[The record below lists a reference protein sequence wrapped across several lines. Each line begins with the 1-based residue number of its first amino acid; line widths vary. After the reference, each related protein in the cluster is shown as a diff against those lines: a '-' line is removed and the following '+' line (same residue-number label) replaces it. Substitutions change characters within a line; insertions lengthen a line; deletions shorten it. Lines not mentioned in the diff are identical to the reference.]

1 MAEEGNSEDQRVPW
15 HALSGDEAL
24 ERHETSSDGLKKDEA
39 SRRLKEYGP
48 NQLRQEKKRPA
59 WKRFLDQFNNVLMLI
74 LIVAGGAS
82 VLLGEMIDAAAIFG
96 VVLIIALVGFIQE
109 GKAENAL
116 ESIKEMLSPEATVIR
131 SGKTEEIPAEEVV
144 PGDIVEMSS
153 GDRVPADVRL
163 LEAKRFRTQEASL
176 TGESEAVDKA
186 TDEVEE
192 DTELAERT
200 SMAFAGTTAVQ
211 GKAKGVVVETGSR
224 TEIGRISEMLEE
236 VEDIQTPLL
245 RDLDS
250 AGKKLAAI
258 IVGAAVVVGLIGVLV
273 HGLAL
278 PEAFMAA
285 VALAVASIPEGL
297 PAIVTITLALGV
309 QAMARRNAIIRKLPA
324 VETLGSTTIIF
335 SDKTG
340 TLTRNEMTAQAIMLA
355 DGEVQIS
362 GVGFAPDGDFH
373 RNGEEPQEGEEGEGQ
388 PSGEQIDPAED
399 ALLKRFLVA
408 GALCNDASLRKED
421 DEWNLHGDPTEGA
434 LIVVAAK
441 AGYDRDELREQWE
454 RQDSIPFESE
464 RQFMATLDS
473 GPEGESRIHVKGA
486 PDRILEM
493 CSSVRTADGEEDLD
507 AEAWEKQIEKLSSRG
522 LRVLAVAEK
531 PANTGDELTDE
542 AVEKDLVLLGLVGL
556 LDPPRETAIEA
567 IKKCLEAG
575 IRPIMVTGDHGL
587 TARAIAARLGLRNT
601 EEAISGRELADMSDE
616 ELQQRIEEVDVY
628 ARASPE
634 DKLRMVE
641 AAQADGEV
649 CAMTGD
655 GVNDAPALK
664 RADVGVA
671 MGIEGTE
678 AAKEASEMVLADD
691 NFASIVN
698 AVEEGRKVYDN
709 IKKTIIFLLP
719 TNGGQGLA
727 IAVAVAAGTMLPV
740 TPVQALWVNMVV
752 AVTLGLAL
760 GFEPGEQNLMQR
772 KPRDPNA
779 PLLDMFLLWR
789 VLFVSLLLLAG
800 VYGMFLW
807 LLNVEGV
814 AEEVARSGAVNLL
827 VFASA
832 AYLINSRYLTGSSL
846 SLRGIF
852 GSRPVWI
859 AIGLVVLFQLA
870 WTYTPPMQVL
880 FSSGALA
887 LHHWGIIIA
896 SAVLLFLLV
905 EAEKAIWRWR
915 SDADID
921 VRGRTN
927 ATS

>member
-1 MAEEGNSEDQRVPW
+1 MAEEGKSEDQRVPW

-24 ERHETSSDGLKKDEA
+24 ERQETSSDGLEKDEA
-39 SRRLKEYGP
+39 GRRLKEYGP

-74 LIVAGGAS
+74 LIIAGGAS

-109 GKAENAL
+109 GKAESAL
-116 ESIKEMLSPEATVIR
+116 ESIKEMLSPKATVIR
-131 SGKTEEIPAEEVV
+131 SGKTEEIPAEGVV

-163 LEAKRFRTQEASL
+163 LETKRFRTQEASL
-176 TGESEAVDKA
+176 TGESEAVDKSI
-186 TDEVEE
+186 DEVEE

-250 AGKKLAAI
+250 AGKKLAVI
-258 IVGAAVVVGLIGVLV
+258 IVGVAMVVGLIGVLV

-362 GVGFAPDGDFH
+362 GVGFAPEGEFH
-373 RNGEEPQEGEEGEGQ
+373 RNGEEEDEDEDE
-388 PSGEQIDPAED
+388 PSGEKIDPGED
-399 ALLKRFLVA
+399 KLLKRFLVA
-408 GALCNDASLRKED
+408 GALCNDARLRKED
-421 DEWNLHGDPTEGA
+421 DEWNLQGDPTEGA
-434 LIVVAAK
+434 LIVAAAK

-493 CSSVRTADGEEDLD
+493 CSSMRTADGEEDLD
-507 AEAWEKQIEKLSSRG
+507 VEAWEKQIEMLSSRG

-531 PANTGDELTDE
+531 PADTGDELTDE

-556 LDPPRETAIEA
+556 LDPPRETAVEA

-587 TARAIAARLGLRNT
+587 TAQAIAARLGLRNT
-601 EEAISGRELADMSDE
+601 DEAISGRELADMSKE
-616 ELQQRIEEVDVY
+616 ELQRRIEEVDVY

-760 GFEPGEQNLMQR
+760 GFERGGQDLMQR
-772 KPRDPNA
+772 KPRDPSA

-827 VFASA
+827 VLASA
-832 AYLINSRYLTGSSL
+832 AYLINSRYLTRSSL

-859 AIGLVVLFQLA
+859 AIGLVVVFQLA
-870 WTYTPPMQVL
+870 WTYAPPMQLL

-887 LHHWGIIIA
+887 LHHWGIIVT
-896 SAVLLFLLV
+896 SAVLVFLLV
-905 EAEKAIWRWR
+905 EAEKAVWRWR
-915 SDADID
+915 SAGGTF
-921 VRGRTN
+921 RRQSTRS
-927 ATS
+927 ASR

>member
-1 MAEEGNSEDQRVPW
+1 MAQERDSEDQRVPW

-24 ERHETSSDGLKKDEA
+24 ERQETSSDGLDKDEA
-39 SRRLKEYGP
+39 GRRLRKYGA
-48 NQLRQEKKRPA
+48 NQLRQEKKRPG

-74 LIVAGGAS
+74 LIVAGVAS

-109 GKAENAL
+109 GKAESAL
-116 ESIKEMLSPEATVIR
+116 ESIKEMLSPQATVVR

-144 PGDIVEMSS
+144 PGDIVKISS

-186 TDEVEE
+186 IDEVEE

-211 GKAKGVVVETGSR
+211 GKATGVVVETGTR

-236 VEDIQTPLL
+236 VEDIETPLL
-245 RDLDS
+245 RDLDR
-250 AGKKLAAI
+250 AGKKLAVI
-258 IVGAAVVVGLIGVLV
+258 IVGAAAVVGLIGILV
-273 HGLAL
+273 HDL
-278 PEAFMAA
+278 PLPQAFMAA

-340 TLTRNEMTAQAIMLA
+340 TLTRNEMTAQAIALA

-362 GVGFAPDGDFH
+362 GVGFAPEGEFH
-373 RNGEEPQEGEEGEGQ
+373 RNGEQGNADDDQ
-388 PSGEQIDPAED
+388 PSGEKIDPDED

-421 DEWNLHGDPTEGA
+421 DEWTLHGDPTEGA
-434 LIVVAAK
+434 LIVAAAK
-441 AGYDRDELREQWE
+441 AGYDRDELREQWK
-454 RQDSIPFESE
+454 RKDSIPFESE
-464 RQFMATLDS
+464 RQYMATLDS

-493 CSSVRTADGEEDLD
+493 CIRVRTAEGEEDLD
-507 AEAWEKQIEKLSSRG
+507 AGVWEKQIETLSSRG

-531 PANTGDELTDE
+531 SVESEDELTDDT
-542 AVEKDLVLLGLVGL
+542 VENDLVLLGLVGL

-567 IKKCLEAG
+567 IKKCLKAG

-587 TARAIAARLGLRNT
+587 TARAIATRLGLRNT
-601 EEAISGRELADMSDE
+601 DEAISGKELSDMSEGD
-616 ELQQRIEEVDVY
+616 LQQRIEEVDVY

-655 GVNDAPALK
+655 GVNDSPALK

-698 AVEEGRKVYDN
+698 AIEEGRKVYDN

-740 TPVQALWVNMVV
+740 TPVQALWVNMIV

-760 GFEPGEQNLMQR
+760 GFEPGERNLMQR
-772 KPRDPNA
+772 KPRDPSA
-779 PLLDMFLLWR
+779 PLLDLFLLWR

-807 LLNVEGV
+807 LLYVEGV

-827 VFASA
+827 VLASA
-832 AYLINSRYLTGSSL
+832 AYLINSRYLTNSSM
-846 SLRGIF
+846 SLHGIF

-870 WTYTPPMQVL
+870 WTYTPPMQLL
-880 FSSGALA
+880 FGSGALA
-887 LHHWGIIIA
+887 WHHWGIILTA
-896 SAVLLFLLV
+896 AVLVFLLV
-905 EAEKAIWRWR
+905 EAEKAILRWR
-915 SDADID
+915 SADGD
-921 VRGRTN
+921 GGRTN
-927 ATS
+927 ATT

>member
-1 MAEEGNSEDQRVPW
+1 MAGEGNSEDQRVPW
-15 HALSGDEAL
+15 HALSGDEVL
-24 ERHETSSDGLKKDEA
+24 ERQEASADGLDKDEA
-39 SRRLKEYGP
+39 KRRLKEHGP
-48 NQLRQEKKRPA
+48 NRLRQEKKRAA

-82 VLLGEMIDAAAIFG
+82 VLLGAMIDAAAIFG

-109 GKAENAL
+109 GKAESAL

-144 PGDIVEMSS
+144 PGDIVEISS

-176 TGESEAVDKA
+176 TGESEAVDKS

-200 SMAFAGTTAVQ
+200 SMAFAGTTVVQ
-211 GKAKGVVVETGSR
+211 GKATGVVVETGGRS
-224 TEIGRISEMLEE
+224 EIGRISEMLEE
-236 VEDIQTPLL
+236 VEDIETPLL
-245 RDLDS
+245 RDLDR
-250 AGKKLAAI
+250 AGKKLAVI
-258 IVGAAVVVGLIGVLV
+258 IVAAAAVVGLIGVLI

-324 VETLGSTTIIF
+324 VETLGSTTVIF

-340 TLTRNEMTAQAIMLA
+340 TLTRNEMTAQAIALA

-362 GVGFAPDGDFH
+362 GVGFAPEGEFH
-373 RNGEEPQEGEEGEGQ
+373 RNGEEAQEEGDE
-388 PSGEQIDPAED
+388 PSGEKIDPDED
-399 ALLKRFLVA
+399 TLLTRFLVA
-408 GALCNDASLRKED
+408 GVLCNDAILRKED
-421 DEWNLHGDPTEGA
+421 DEWGLHGDPTEGA
-434 LIVVAAK
+434 LIVAAAK
-441 AGYDRDELREQWE
+441 AGHDRDELREQWE
-454 RQDSIPFESE
+454 RKDSIPFESE
-464 RQFMATLDS
+464 RQYMATLDA
-473 GPEGESRIHVKGA
+473 GPDGESRIHVKGA

-493 CSSVRTADGEEDLD
+493 CSRVRTADGEEDLD
-507 AEAWEKQIEKLSSRG
+507 AEVWEKQIEKLSSRG

-531 PANTGDELTDE
+531 PADAGGEMSDE

-556 LDPPRETAIEA
+556 LDPPRDTAIEA

-575 IRPIMVTGDHGL
+575 IRPIMVTGDHAL
-587 TARAIAARLGLRNT
+587 TAQAIAARLGLRNT
-601 EEAISGRELADMSDE
+601 EEAISGKELADMSEE
-616 ELQQRIEEVDVY
+616 ELQRRIEEVDVY

-698 AVEEGRKVYDN
+698 AIEEGRKVYDN

-760 GFEPGEQNLMQR
+760 AFEPGEQNLMQR

-827 VFASA
+827 VLASA
-832 AYLINSRYLTGSSL
+832 AYLINSRYLTNSSL

-870 WTYTPPMQVL
+870 WTYTPPMQLL

-887 LHHWGIIIA
+887 WHHWGIIIT
-896 SAVLLFLLV
+896 SAVLVFLLV

-915 SDADID
+915 SDTGN
-921 VRGRTN
+921 RGRTN
-927 ATS
+927 TTA

>member
-1 MAEEGNSEDQRVPW
+1 MAQNGNAEDQRVPW

-24 ERHETSSDGLKKDEA
+24 ERQETASDGLEKDEA
-39 SRRLKEYGP
+39 ERRLREYGP
-48 NQLRQEKKRPA
+48 NRLRQEKKRPA

-74 LIVAGGAS
+74 LIVAGVAS
-82 VLLGEMIDAAAIFG
+82 VLLGEIIDAAAIFG

-109 GKAENAL
+109 GKAESAL
-116 ESIKEMLSPEATVIR
+116 ESIKEMLSPKATVVR
-131 SGKTEEIPAEEVV
+131 SGQTEEIPAEEVV
-144 PGDIVEMSS
+144 PGDIVEVSS

-163 LEAKRFRTQEASL
+163 LKAKRFRTQEASL

-186 TDEVEE
+186 TEALEE
-192 DTELAERT
+192 DAELAERT

-211 GKAKGVVVETGSR
+211 GRATGIVVETGSR

-245 RDLDS
+245 RHLDS
-250 AGKKLAAI
+250 AGKKLAVI
-258 IVGAAVVVGLIGVLV
+258 IVGAAAAVGLIGVLV
-273 HGLAL
+273 HDLPL

-355 DGEVQIS
+355 DGEVQVS

-373 RNGEEPQEGEEGEGQ
+373 RNGEEAQEDEDEDEDGEDQ
-388 PSGEQIDPAED
+388 PSGEQIDPDED

-408 GALCNDASLRKED
+408 GALCNDASLREED
-421 DEWNLHGDPTEGA
+421 GEWHLQGDPTEGA
-434 LIVVAAK
+434 LIVAAAK
-441 AGYDRDELREQWE
+441 AGFDRDELREQWE

-464 RQFMATLDS
+464 RKYMATLDKDS
-473 GPEGESRIHVKGA
+473 EGDSRIHVKGA

-493 CSSVRTADGEEDLD
+493 CSSVRTADGTEDLD
-507 AEAWEKQIEKLSSRG
+507 VEVWEKQIDKLSSRG

-531 PANTGDELTDE
+531 SADADDELTDE

-601 EEAISGRELADMSDE
+601 DEAISGRELADMSE
-616 ELQQRIEEVDVY
+616 EDLQRRIEEVDVY
-628 ARASPE
+628 ARAAPE

-691 NFASIVN
+691 NFA
-698 AVEEGRKVYDN
+698 
-709 IKKTIIFLLP
+709 
-719 TNGGQGLA
+719 
-727 IAVAVAAGTMLPV
+727 
-740 TPVQALWVNMVV
+740 
-752 AVTLGLAL
+752 
-760 GFEPGEQNLMQR
+760 
-772 KPRDPNA
+772 
-779 PLLDMFLLWR
+779 
-789 VLFVSLLLLAG
+789 
-800 VYGMFLW
+800 
-807 LLNVEGV
+807 
-814 AEEVARSGAVNLL
+814 
-827 VFASA
+827 
-832 AYLINSRYLTGSSL
+832 
-846 SLRGIF
+846 
-852 GSRPVWI
+852 
-859 AIGLVVLFQLA
+859 
-870 WTYTPPMQVL
+870 
-880 FSSGALA
+880 
-887 LHHWGIIIA
+887 
-896 SAVLLFLLV
+896 
-905 EAEKAIWRWR
+905 
-915 SDADID
+915 
-921 VRGRTN
+921 
-927 ATS
+927 